1 MATSKLASE
10 NQKSA
15 TAVSQVHQQLSQDIQ
30 ALNQVAQRMSAVVQA
45 ADSTFSHLE
54 EHQRSYLAALK
65 KNVQELAEHGAK
77 LLEDYA
83 ERANAQT
90 GTHLNEWAKHT
101 TAYAEQMN
109 RLARALSSVVD
120 EIEDKLSR

>member
-1 MATSKLASE
+1 
-10 NQKSA
+10 
-15 TAVSQVHQQLSQDIQ
+15 
-30 ALNQVAQRMSAVVQA
+30 MSAVVQT

-54 EHQRSYLAALK
+54 EHQRKYLAALK
-65 KNVQELAEHGAK
+65 VNVQELEEHGAK
-77 LLEDYA
+77 LLRDYA
-83 ERANAQT
+83 EQANAQT
-90 GTHLNEWAKHT
+90 DTHLKEWAKHT